1 MELFYILL
9 VLLLATRLF
18 GELAKRVG
26 QPPLIGE
33 VVAGIVLSALA
44 AEFPDIFPEPADL
57 IEDPVFT
64 ALTDLA
70 IFFLMLL
77 AGMHLRLHELAKASG
92 NAFFIAVGGM
102 AVPMAVGVGLGW
114 LLVPDSDYKQAHT
127 LFLATTLSITA
138 LPVSVRIL
146 MDLGRL
152 HSRIGQVIV
161 LAAFINEV
169 LGLFLLAVL
178 MAMINTGELPDV
190 ASFMYLLG
198 QALLFF
204 MVTGVVGYFTLPFI
218 GKFITL
224 FRLDEINFSGLLII
238 ALANSVLA
246 EVLGMHFILG
256 AFITGVLFTPSTI
269 DETAYEEI
277 RRRLSGIS
285 EGFLAPLFFASI
297 GLHIDLNALVKDP
310 IFIIYFIYAAFAC
323 KFLGA
328 GLPAYWMGFSSR
340 DAAAI
345 GVGMSARGAVELI
358 IANIALRAGLFQRP
372 EPTPPF
378 IENLFSAI
386 VIMALVTT
394 LVTPIVLKRL
404 LGAGKEADK
413 ESNNSASTHADSK

>member
-9 VLLLATRLF
+9 VLLLTTRLL
-18 GELAKRVG
+18 GELAKRIG

-33 VVAGIVLSALA
+33 VIAGIVLGTLA
-44 AEFPDIFPEPADL
+44 AEYPNILPKLDNIT
-57 IEDPVFT
+57 EDKVFI

-77 AGMHLRLHELAKASG
+77 AGMHLRLQELAKVSG
-92 NAFFIAVGGM
+92 SAFFIAVGGM
-102 AVPMAVGVGLGW
+102 VVPMAVGVGLGW
-114 LLVPDSDYKQAHT
+114 LLVPDSDYKQAHI

-138 LPVSVRIL
+138 LPVAVRIL
-146 MDLGRL
+146 MDLGSL
-152 HSRIGQVIV
+152 HSRVGQVIV

-178 MAMINTGELPDV
+178 MAMINTGELPDLV
-190 ASFMYLLG
+190 SFMYLLG

-269 DETAYEEI
+269 DEAAYEEI

-297 GLHIDLNALVKDP
+297 GMYLDISTITEDP
-310 IFIIYFIYAAFAC
+310 IFILYFIYAAFVC

-345 GVGMSARGAVELI
+345 GAGMSARGAVELI
-358 IANIALRAGLFQRP
+358 IADIALRAGLFQRP

-394 LVTPIVLKRL
+394 LMTPFFLKML
-404 LGAGKEADK
+404 LGHATDK
-413 ESNNSASTHADSK
+413 EPANQHAPNDKK